1 LGFFSGAIGALW
13 VTILGR
19 IARRGP
25 EPMNPRQ
32 NHDRAGEAELDT
44 EFLLILAKAG
54 DRAALGRLLQ
64 RYRNYIGLL
73 IRLQGRRRS
82 REQTGAED
90 LSHDI
95 GQEIHRLI
103 ATFQGSSAREFL
115 VWVRGMIGS
124 ILANRIRPS
133 LEPRCRDPQL
143 ERALIDELDRSSS
156 ALDRIF
162 MVPQSTPSQQAVR
175 QEQAVILADA
185 LEKLPDDYREVIILR
200 HLEGISF
207 REVARRMG
215 RTEDSTKKVWLRA
228 LARLRRTLEKPG

>member
-1 LGFFSGAIGALW
+1 
-13 VTILGR
+13 
-19 IARRGP
+19 
-25 EPMNPRQ
+25 MNPRQ
-32 NHDRAGEAELDT
+32 NHHRAGDAELDT

-54 DRAALGRLLQ
+54 DRAALGRLLE

-73 IRLQGRRRS
+73 IRLQGRRQSPER
-82 REQTGAED
+82 TDAEG
-90 LSHDI
+90 LSHEI
-95 GQEIHRLI
+95 GQEIHRQI
-103 ATFQGSSAREFL
+103 ATFRGSSPQAFL
-115 VWVRGMIGS
+115 VWVRGVIGS
-124 ILANRIRPS
+124 ILANQVRPS
-133 LEPRCRDPQL
+133 LGPRCRDPHL

-185 LEKLPDDYREVIILR
+185 LEKLPEDYREVIILR

-207 REVARRMG
+207 REVAHRMG
-215 RTEDSTKKVWLRA
+215 RTEESTQKVWLRA